1 MSMMKINACY
11 EVEYKNK
18 SVRIWDLVSNVSD
31 TAGVDEEVDKMF
43 SAKLHLK
50 DSDSE
55 SIDRTWLLSVDV
67 DGVATYTID

>member
-11 EVEYKNK
+11 EVEYKNR

-31 TAGVDEEVDKMF
+31 TADVDEEVDKMF
-43 SAKLHLK
+43 NAKLHLK

-67 DGVATYTID
+67 NDVTTYTID

>member
-11 EVEYKNK
+11 EVEYKNR

-31 TAGVDEEVDKMF
+31 TADVDEEVDKMF
-43 SAKLHLK
+43 NAKLHLK

>member
-11 EVEYKNK
+11 EVEYKNR

-31 TAGVDEEVDKMF
+31 TADVDEEVDKMF
-43 SAKLHLK
+43 NAKLHLK

-55 SIDRTWLLSVDV
+55 SIDRTWLLTISVNDV
-67 DGVATYTID
+67 VTYTIN

>member
-11 EVEYKNK
+11 EVEYKNR

-31 TAGVDEEVDKMF
+31 TADVEEEVDKMF
-43 SAKLHLK
+43 NAKLHLK

-55 SIDRTWLLSVDV
+55 SIDRTWLLSVNV
-67 DGVATYTID
+67 DGVAAYTID

>member
-11 EVEYKNK
+11 EVEYKNR

-31 TAGVDEEVDKMF
+31 TADVDEEVDKMF
-43 SAKLHLK
+43 NAKLHLK

-55 SIDRTWLLSVDV
+55 SIDRTWLLSVNV

>member
-31 TAGVDEEVDKMF
+31 TADVDEEVDKMF

-55 SIDRTWLLSVDV
+55 SIDRTWLLTISVNDV
-67 DGVATYTID
+67 VTYTIN